1 MHIIGCP
8 SAVSGA
14 FDLAVVGAGIIGLS
28 CARAAALKGLRVV
41 VIDRDS
47 QSSGASVRNFGFVSV
62 TGQER
67 GAAWTRARR
76 NCAIW
81 EEVAQKA
88 GIPILQRGL
97 WLTARRPEAVAI
109 LESFLETEM
118 GEGCKLLS
126 RAAARASCP
135 ELVNEQVQAV
145 LSSSIDLRFESREA
159 IPKIAAWL
167 AERWGVQFLRQTVV
181 LSVAPPLLETS
192 RGVVQAGAVVVCP
205 GDDVYSLY
213 PKRIARYEVTRCKL
227 QMLRLADP
235 GFRLPSPVMSDLGLL
250 RYPGYSALAEA
261 APLRARLEAEQGEH
275 LKHGIHL
282 IVVQSAD
289 GSLIVGDSH
298 DYAATQDCFS
308 HEHIDE
314 LILDEFAAAT
324 GRPPPAVRER
334 WIGTYAA
341 ARDRMMF
348 IDAPAR
354 DVRIVM
360 ITSGSGASTGF
371 AIGEEVVTD
380 LFGGAQVGAVPVGA
394 VQVGGVQVG
403 AVQVGGV
410 QVGGVQ
416 VNGNTR
422 SLRSGHL

>member
-1 MHIIGCP
+1 MHTIGCP

-47 QSSGASVRNFGFVSV
+47 QSSGASVRNFGFITA

-76 NCAIW
+76 TCAIW
-81 EEVAQKA
+81 EEVAQQA

-97 WLTARRPEAVAI
+97 WLTTRRPEAVAI
-109 LESFLETEM
+109 LESFLKTEM

-126 RAAARASCP
+126 RAAARARCP

-145 LSSSIDLRFESREA
+145 LSSSIDLRVESREA

-167 AERWGVQFLRQTVV
+167 AERWGVQFLRQTAV

-235 GFRLPSPVMSDLGLL
+235 GFRLPSTVMSDLGLL

-261 APLRARLEAEQGEH
+261 AALRARLEAEEGEH

-298 DYAATQDCFS
+298 HYATTQDCFA
-308 HEHIDE
+308 HEHIDA
-314 LILDEFAAAT
+314 LILEEFAAAT

-341 ARDRMMF
+341 AADRMMF
-348 IDAPAR
+348 IDAPAL

-380 LFGGAQVGAVPVGA
+380 LFGGAQVGGA
-394 VQVGGVQVG
+394 QVGGVQVG
-403 AVQVGGV
+403 R
-410 QVGGVQ
+410 VQ

>member
-1 MHIIGCP
+1 MRTIGSL
-8 SAVSGA
+8 SAIPGA
-14 FDLAVVGAGIIGLS
+14 FDLAVVGAGIIGLA

-41 VIDRDS
+41 VIDRDA
-47 QSSGASVRNFGFVSV
+47 QSSGASVRNFGFINV

-76 NCAIW
+76 TCAIW
-81 EEVAQKA
+81 EEVAQAA

-97 WLTARRPEAVAI
+97 WMTTRRPEAVAI
-109 LESFLETEM
+109 LESFLKTEM

-126 RAAARASCP
+126 RAAAQACCP

-145 LSSSIDLRFESREA
+145 LSSSADLRVESREA

-167 AERWGVQFLRQTVV
+167 AERWGVEFLRQTAV

-192 RGVVQAGAVVVCP
+192 RGMVQAGAVVVCP
-205 GDDVYSLY
+205 GDDIYSLY
-213 PKRIARYEVTRCKL
+213 PKRIARYQVSRCKL
-227 QMLRLADP
+227 QMLRLEDP
-235 GFRLPSPVMSDLGLL
+235 GFRMPGALMSDLGLV
-250 RYPGYSALAEA
+250 RYAGYSALAEA

-298 DYAATQDCFS
+298 HYAATPDCFA
-308 HEHIDE
+308 DE
-314 LILDEFAAAT
+314 RLDQLILDEFAAAT
-324 GRPPPAVRER
+324 GRSPPAVRER

-341 ARDRMMF
+341 ASDRTMF
-348 IDAPAR
+348 IDAPAC

-371 AIGEEVVTD
+371 AIGEEVVAD
-380 LFGGAQVGAVPVGA
+380 LFGG
-394 VQVGGVQVG
+394 VQADGD
-403 AVQVGGV
+403 
-410 QVGGVQ
+410 
-416 VNGNTR
+416 TR

>member
-1 MHIIGCP
+1 MRIIGSS
-8 SAVSGA
+8 SAISGT

-47 QSSGASVRNFGFVSV
+47 QSSGASVRNFGFITA

-76 NCAIW
+76 TCAIW
-81 EEVAQKA
+81 EEVAREA
-88 GIPILQRGL
+88 GIAILQRGL
-97 WLTARRPEAVAI
+97 WMTTRRPEAVAI
-109 LESFLETEM
+109 LESFLNTEM

-126 RAAARASCP
+126 RAAARSCCP

-145 LSSSIDLRFESREA
+145 LLSSVDLRVESREA

-167 AERWGVQFLRQTVV
+167 AERWGVEFLRQTAV

-205 GDDVYSLY
+205 GDDIYSLY
-213 PKRIARYEVTRCKL
+213 PRRIARYGVTRCKL

-235 GFRLPSPVMSDLGLL
+235 GFRLPGALMSDLGLV
-250 RYPGYSALAEA
+250 RYAGYAALAEA

-298 DYAATQDCFS
+298 HYAATPDCFAD
-308 HEHIDE
+308 ERIDQ

-324 GRPPPAVRER
+324 GRSPPAVRER

-341 ARDRMMF
+341 ASDRTMF
-348 IDAPAR
+348 IDAPAS

-371 AIGEEVVTD
+371 AIGEEVVAD
-380 LFGGAQVGAVPVGA
+380 LFGG
-394 VQVGGVQVG
+394 VQ
-403 AVQVGGV
+403 A
-410 QVGGVQ
+410 
-416 VNGNTR
+416 NGDTR